1 MGFDDVD
8 GFELDGVE
16 QEDVAAR
23 WRDVRCSGGCVG
35 RAGYGRGW

>member
-16 QEDVAAR
+16 EEDVAACGC
-23 WRDVRCSGGCVG
+23 DVGCSGGCVG
-35 RAGYGRGW
+35 RAGY